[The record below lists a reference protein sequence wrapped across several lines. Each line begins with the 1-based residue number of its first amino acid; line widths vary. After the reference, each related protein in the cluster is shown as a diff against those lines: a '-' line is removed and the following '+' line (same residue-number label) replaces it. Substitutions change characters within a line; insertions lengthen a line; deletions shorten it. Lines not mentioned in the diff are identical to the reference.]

1 MQGCPGNKRRA
12 VKLFPLADKP
22 LSTQALERVDPFGET
37 KLASTNSTD
46 RPMAFALHCAL
57 CFSKLCFVRAEEQKE
72 QFPRLAAS
80 SANLADYNSAVKA
93 IIEVIEKEP
102 RICLPSSCASFNGH
116 HEATTCNPCH
126 FIDGCKGSAL
136 IILAFEGT
144 LICRQLP
151 IVKFMNKIKSVIV
164 PYTTKHIKPI
174 TTIINKQGQ
183 ESRWVG
189 LSLLFNGLR

>member
-22 LSTQALERVDPFGET
+22 LSTQALEKVDPFGET
-37 KLASTNSTD
+37 KLASTNSTG

-126 FIDGCKGSAL
+126 FMDGCKGSAH
-136 IILAFEGT
+136 IILALEGT
-144 LICRQLP
+144 LIFDLP
-151 IVKFMNKIKSVIV
+151 SIANCQI
-164 PYTTKHIKPI
+164 Y
-174 TTIINKQGQ
+174 
-183 ESRWVG
+183 E
-189 LSLLFNGLR
+189 

>member
-22 LSTQALERVDPFGET
+22 LSTQAPERVDPFGET
-37 KLASTNSTD
+37 KLATTNSTD

-57 CFSKLCFVRAEEQKE
+57 CFSKLCFVGAEEQKE

-126 FIDGCKGSAL
+126 FMDGCKGSAR
-136 IILAFEGT
+136 IILALEST
-144 LICRQLP
+144 LICRQQ
-151 IVKFMNKIKSVIV
+151 FFC
-164 PYTTKHIKPI
+164 
-174 TTIINKQGQ
+174 Q
-183 ESRWVG
+183 
-189 LSLLFNGLR
+189 LSNL

>member
-22 LSTQALERVDPFGET
+22 LSTQALEKVDLFGET

-80 SANLADYNSAVKA
+80 SANLADYKSAVKA

-126 FIDGCKGSAL
+126 FMDGCKGSAH
-136 IILAFEGT
+136 IILALEGT

-151 IVKFMNKIKSVIV
+151 IVKFMNEITPVHV
-164 PYTTKHIKPI
+164 PYTAKHIKTN
-174 TTIINKQGQ
+174 TTIINKQTQ
-183 ESRWVG
+183 PRIEVG
-189 LSLLFNGLR
+189 GLVPLV